1 MASIDIHAHIL
12 PRHIAE
18 LTNGGDWHGYTLR
31 TGDSAGSVLTRQ
43 GKDAQVIPKLMFT
56 PEQRLAD
63 MDSLGVDVHVLS
75 TWTRLYNYDLPTSDC
90 LAIARDCNDSLGELV
105 KQWPT
110 RFMGIGTLPMQDVNA
125 AITELERCMT
135 QLGLKG
141 AQINDHVNGS
151 PMGEDEFLPFWKAVE
166 EMGAVILF
174 HQSEGD
180 TVVQYRSNN
189 YHLNNTIG
197 NLADRTVTYASL
209 VYGGVMDKHPD
220 LKICLSHGGGYT
232 AFGAG
237 RLDRGW
243 QVRSEARVTLNQPP
257 SRYLSDFYY
266 DCLTHSEDALRFLID
281 TVGVGQVVM
290 GSDWPFDMGVDSP
303 VEWLNGM
310 SSLTQAEKDAI
321 ITTNLAELLGI

>member
-1 MASIDIHAHIL
+1 MTSIDIHAHIL
-12 PRHIAE
+12 PRHATE
-18 LTNGGDWHGYTLR
+18 LANGGEWHGYTIEK
-31 TGDSAGSVLTRQ
+31 GDSGENILLRQ
-43 GKDAQVIPKLMFT
+43 GKGGPLIPKLMFT
-56 PEQRLAD
+56 PEERLAE

-75 TWTRLYNYDLPTSDC
+75 SWTRLYNYNLPAAHC
-90 LAIARDCNDSLGELV
+90 LAIAKDCNDSLSELT
-105 KQWPT
+105 KQWPD
-110 RFMGIGTLPMQDVNA
+110 RFMGIGTLPMQDVNM
-125 AITELERCMT
+125 AINELERCVT

-141 AQINDHVNGS
+141 AQINDHVNGL
-151 PMGEDEFLPFWKAVE
+151 PMGEEEFLPFWKAVE

-209 VYGGVMDKHPD
+209 VYGGVMDKYPD
-220 LKICLSHGGGYT
+220 LNICLAHGGGYT

-237 RLDRGW
+237 RMDRGW
-243 QVRSEARVTLNQPP
+243 QVRSEARPTLQPPP

-281 TVGVGQVVM
+281 TVGIDQVVM
-290 GSDWPFDMGVDSP
+290 GSDWPFDMAVDSP

-310 SSLTQAEKDAI
+310 SSITQAEKDAI
-321 ITTNLAELLGI
+321 MDTNLVTLLGL

>member
-56 PEQRLAD
+56 PEQRLAE

>member
-18 LTNGGDWHGYTLR
+18 LANGGDWHGYTLR

-56 PEQRLAD
+56 PEQRLAE

-125 AITELERCMT
+125 AIAELERCMT

-243 QVRSEARVTLNQPP
+243 QVRSEARITLNQPP

>member
-105 KQWPT
+105 KQWPN

>member
-31 TGDSAGSVLTRQ
+31 TGDSAGNVLTRQ

-56 PEQRLAD
+56 PEQRLAE

-125 AITELERCMT
+125 AIAELERCMT

-243 QVRSEARVTLNQPP
+243 QVRSEARITLNQPP

>member
-12 PRHIAE
+12 PRHATG
-18 LTNGGDWHGYTLR
+18 LANGGEWHGYTMR
-31 TGDSAGSVLTRQ
+31 TGDSGGNVLTRQ
-43 GKDAQVIPKLMFT
+43 GKNTPLIPKMMFT

-75 TWTRLYNYDLPTSDC
+75 SWTRLYHYDWPTNDC
-90 LAIARDCNDSLGELV
+90 LPVARDCNDSLSELV
-105 KQWPT
+105 KQWPD

-151 PMGEDEFLPFWKAVE
+151 PMGEEEFLPFWKAVE

-197 NLADRTVTYASL
+197 NLADRTITYASL
-209 VYGGVMDKHPD
+209 VYGGVMDKHPN

-243 QVRSEARVTLNQPP
+243 QVRSEARGTLHQPP

-281 TVGVGQVVM
+281 TVGIDQVVM
-290 GSDWPFDMGVDSP
+290 GSDWPFDMAVDSP

-310 SSLTQAEKDAI
+310 SSITQPERDAI
-321 ITTNLAELLGI
+321 ITTTLEELLGL

>member
-18 LTNGGDWHGYTLR
+18 LINGGDWHGYTLR

-75 TWTRLYNYDLPTSDC
+75 TWTRLYNYDLPTSHC

-125 AITELERCMT
+125 AIAELERCMT

-290 GSDWPFDMGVDSP
+290 GSDWPFDMSVDSP

>member
-1 MASIDIHAHIL
+1 
-12 PRHIAE
+12 
-18 LTNGGDWHGYTLR
+18 
-31 TGDSAGSVLTRQ
+31 
-43 GKDAQVIPKLMFT
+43 
-56 PEQRLAD
+56 
-63 MDSLGVDVHVLS
+63 
-75 TWTRLYNYDLPTSDC
+75 
-90 LAIARDCNDSLGELV
+90 
-105 KQWPT
+105 
-110 RFMGIGTLPMQDVNA
+110 MGIGTLPMQDVNA
-125 AITELERCMT
+125 AIAELERCMT